1 MRALEMGQEWWP
13 CKLEH
18 LGMGQGGK
26 KFWKDAHGPGLQNAL
41 WDDPKMEKG
50 LQNAL
55 TGSNPLCKKISL
67 VGFGSGP
74 RKVAMQ
80 RWVDG
85 YLENGY
91 VV

>member
-1 MRALEMGQEWWP
+1 MERKFKMMLMGLGFKMHFEMTLKWRKAFKMHSRALG
-13 CKLEH
+13 
-18 LGMGQGGK
+18 
-26 KFWKDAHGPGLQNAL
+26 F
-41 WDDPKMEKG
+41 
-50 LQNAL
+50 
-55 TGSNPLCKKISL
+55 SNPLCKKISL